1 MGSRKQISA
10 IDAVMT
16 LVHDIQ
22 LAKHE
27 KKDTSV
33 LFMDVK
39 GAFDHV
45 SANQLLKICQNL
57 GLPRSL
63 CRWIECFMNDRY
75 LQLAFDGN
83 KQEKTSFKIGISQG
97 SLVSPILFLIYI
109 RNIFPEINIMHIRN
123 PSYVDDIALSYSS
136 NSINNNCEMLE
147 LAAKKLL

>member
-1 MGSRKQISA
+1 
-10 IDAVMT
+10 MT
-16 LVHDIQ
+16 VVHDIQ

-57 GLPRSL
+57 GLPRAL
-63 CRWIECFMNDRY
+63 CSWIECFLNDKY

-83 KQEKTSFKIGISQG
+83 KQEKTSVKTGITQDSP
-97 SLVSPILFLIYI
+97 VSPILFLIYI
-109 RNIFPEINIMHIRN
+109 RNIFPDLNILHI
-123 PSYVDDIALSYSS
+123 IILSYATNIS
-136 NSINNNCEMLE
+136 
-147 LAAKKLL
+147 